1 MEASIRVSKEFSAN
15 VIIDNRIMAN
25 KYDLSF
31 TVSLISPDQYEQKV
45 AYDRIKFL
53 TDSMFEGTI
62 FIKHDNPLL
71 KQFSEGLNNTY
82 SQLHEEPYDSIIVD
96 YLFLKTQSILEGK
109 AQIDQ
114 LSLSSWQ
121 GREIEF
127 YAEAEHDYT
136 AYSKAPWIKTKNKKP
151 WYMRSDIFIGD
162 YKKVRGLDVPT
173 WDDIYLGWTSPKEE
187 DAEVIEFHRFKGK
200 LVKGGKKS
208 GN

>member
-1 MEASIRVSKEFSAN
+1 MEASIRVSKEFSAT
-15 VIIDNRIMAN
+15 VVIDNRIMAN

-31 TVSLISPDQYEQKV
+31 TVSLITPDQYEQKV

-53 TDSMFEGTI
+53 CDNMFEGAI

-71 KQFSEGLNNTY
+71 SRFSEGLNNTY

-96 YLFLKTQSILEGK
+96 YLFLKTQAILEGR

-114 LSLSSWQ
+114 LSLSSCQ

-127 YAEAEHDYT
+127 YADAEHDYSL
-136 AYSKAPWIKTKNKKP
+136 YSKATWIRSKTKKP
-151 WYMRSDIFIGD
+151 WYMRSDIFVGD
-162 YKKVRGLDVPT
+162 YKKVRGLEIPEWEDL
-173 WDDIYLGWTSPKEE
+173 YLGWKTPKEE
-187 DAEVIEFHRFKGK
+187 DAEVIEFHKFKGK